1 MSKQNAQQQPNNMN
15 QTLCEEALA
24 LLPAYALGA
33 TDADETRLVERALQ
47 ACPEVAAE
55 LVEYQALAVAL
66 LHSAPPAQP
75 PAALGERILA
85 AAAASA
91 PAAALPKPTVMT
103 AKPAVTVA
111 KPPAAKRRATP
122 WGWLAA
128 AAAAVALLVTN
139 GYWFTQVQE
148 LRMQQADLSAQ
159 QDQLSQRLTARNSV
173 IERAAEGQLTR
184 IELTSVD
191 STSDGLPA
199 AIVLV
204 SPDGTVGAVYT
215 RQLPVLP
222 PEQSY
227 QLWFLDGATGT
238 AVSACVFQVREN
250 GNGQSWLIDVA
261 QPLDLSQIGAMGI
274 TIEPAGGSPQPTSDP
289 IAAVE
294 V

>member
-1 MSKQNAQQQPNNMN
+1 MSEQNAQQQPNSQN
-15 QTLCEEALA
+15 QTLCEQALT
-24 LLPAYALGA
+24 LLPAYGLGA

-47 ACPEVAAE
+47 SCPEVAAE
-55 LVEYQALAVAL
+55 LREYQALAGAL
-66 LHSAPPAQP
+66 LHSAPPLQP
-75 PAALGERILA
+75 PAALGDRIMRA
-85 AAAASA
+85 ATVSSA
-91 PAAALPKPTVMT
+91 PTVALPKPSVV
-103 AKPAVTVA
+103 AQKPTPTIAQPTI
-111 KPPAAKRRATP
+111 AKRRSFA
-122 WGWLAA
+122 WGWI
-128 AAAAVALLVTN
+128 AAVAAAIALFVTN
-139 GYWFTQVQE
+139 GYWFTQVQD
-148 LRMQQADLSAQ
+148 LRTQQESITE
-159 QDQLSQRLTARNSV
+159 RLNSRNNV
-173 IERAAEGQLTR
+173 IESAAEGELTR

-191 STSDGLPA
+191 SSLSDGLPA

-238 AVSACVFQVREN
+238 PVSACVFQVRN
-250 GNGQSWLIDVA
+250 TDGQSWLIDV
-261 QPLDLSQIGAMGI
+261 QEPITLDAIAAMGI